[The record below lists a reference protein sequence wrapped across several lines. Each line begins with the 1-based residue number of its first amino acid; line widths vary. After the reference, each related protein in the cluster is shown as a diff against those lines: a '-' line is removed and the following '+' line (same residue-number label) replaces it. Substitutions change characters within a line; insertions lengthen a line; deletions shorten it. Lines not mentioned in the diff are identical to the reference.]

1 MTVNVANPASSINVL
16 IADDHKLVAEAV
28 KVNLQANENLV
39 VSTCYDLSSLMKLL
53 GATQYDIVLLDLR
66 MPGMMGL
73 ESIAKVIAMAG
84 DGYVVLFTGQIDQHL
99 LVKALKLGVRGLI
112 HKALPLQSLG
122 SIIELINSGQV
133 FVPVD
138 AHIANQTTDSQ
149 AKNPLNGKELHTL
162 RLAAEGL
169 TNKGIAREMDVTE
182 VTIKMHMRSICKKL
196 GARNRAHAA
205 IIGKEQ
211 LL

>member
-28 KVNLQANENLV
+28 KVNLQANGNLV